1 MKIAYFDCI
10 AGASG
15 DMILGALIDAGLS
28 ISKLTDDLAGLN
40 LTGFDLHSRKV
51 VKAGLSATK
60 VDVVVTDEVTER
72 RLPKILG
79 LIDNSELPAE
89 VQQGAKEIFNRLGS
103 VEAEIHGT
111 SIDRV
116 HLHELGG
123 WDTIIDVVGALV
135 GLQLLGIERVYA
147 SPLPLGRGFTRSAH
161 GTIPLPAPAT
171 VALLH
176 GIPVVGSD
184 LEFELVTPTGAA
196 ILTHIVHGFGS
207 IPEMRLLSSGYGA
220 GGRDLP
226 IPNVLRVLLGEE
238 DLEESVE
245 IETLA
250 LLETNIDDL
259 NPEIY
264 DHAMARLFS
273 AGALD
278 VTLSPV
284 QMKKNR
290 PATQLAVLCRP
301 EDATPLFEIL
311 FAETSTLGVRKQLVE
326 RHSLAREIKV
336 VDTPYGPV
344 RVKLA
349 RWRDK
354 VKATPEY
361 DDCRE
366 LAQANGMPLKDI
378 YQAAEFA
385 AKNIKPPSASR
396 RHRSSD

>member
-28 ISKLTDDLAGLN
+28 LSDLQERLSALH
-40 LTGFDLHSRKV
+40 LPGFELHSRKV
-51 VKAGLSATK
+51 VKSGISATK
-60 VDVVVTDEVTER
+60 VDIVATDELTER
-72 RLPKILG
+72 RLPEILEV
-79 LIDNSELPAE
+79 IDKSNLSA
-89 VQQGAKEIFNRLGS
+89 VIQQGAKEIFKNLGA

-111 SIDRV
+111 EIDEV
-116 HLHELGG
+116 HMHELGG
-123 WDTIIDVVGALV
+123 LDTIIDVVGALV
-135 GLQLLGIERVYA
+135 GLKILGVERVYA

-161 GTIPLPAPAT
+161 GTIPLPAPAA

-184 LEFELVTPTGAA
+184 LEFEMVTPTGAA
-196 ILTHIVHGFGS
+196 ILTHIAHGFGS
-207 IPEMRLLSSGYGA
+207 IPEMKLLSSGYGA

-264 DHAMARLFS
+264 DHVMARLFS

-278 VTLSPV
+278 VTLSPL

-301 EDATPLFEIL
+301 EDTPQLSDIL

-326 RHSLAREIKV
+326 RHSLARVIKV
-336 VDTPYGPV
+336 VNTPYGPV

-349 RWRDK
+349 SWRDK

-366 LAQANGMPLKDI
+366 LAKAKGIPLRDI
-378 YQAAEFA
+378 YQAAELA
-385 AKNIKPPSASR
+385 AQSIKPGQNLGGF
-396 RHRSSD
+396 